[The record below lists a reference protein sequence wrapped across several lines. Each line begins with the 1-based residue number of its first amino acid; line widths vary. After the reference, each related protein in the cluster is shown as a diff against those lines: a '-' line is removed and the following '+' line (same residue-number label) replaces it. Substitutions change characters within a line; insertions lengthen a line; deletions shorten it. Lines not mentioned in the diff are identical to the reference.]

1 MLDDLKALINPGES
15 ILYEGRPEKR
25 CFVFESIFNPLLPFA
40 ALWAAIDLS
49 ILGATFADEVASQ
62 TPVIFV
68 LIPFMLLH
76 MMPVWIYLGGV
87 LFTSLKH
94 HNTAYIITD
103 KSIYISG
110 GTFTKNIQTFS
121 FSDVSNIEIHR
132 GLFDQM
138 FNVGDIIV
146 TSYNRDHNGKRVTA
160 NISSISG
167 YLDIYN
173 LVNDIYN
180 NEKNNY

>member
-1 MLDDLKALINPGES
+1 MKGKMYRTYLCSELREKHVGEEIS
-15 ILYEGRPEKR
+15 LAGWVDTIR
-25 CFVFESIFNPLLPFA
+25 
-40 ALWAAIDLS
+40 D
-49 ILGATFADEVASQ
+49 
-62 TPVIFV
+62 
-68 LIPFMLLH
+68 
-76 MMPVWIYLGGV
+76 LGGV

-160 NISSISG
+160 NISSVFG

-173 LVNDIYN
+173 LVKNIYN
-180 NEKNNY
+180 NEKDNY